1 MTPSPN
7 EIVGEK
13 PERQKATKSGNELVA
28 ICRLL
33 SLVIRRK
40 LSPFAAGSTALN
52 AINARQA
59 AARTFDRR
67 TGELSGS
74 LSGSARFTSKRT
86 AETKS
91 L

>member
-1 MTPSPN
+1 MRRA
-7 EIVGEK
+7 E
-13 PERQKATKSGNELVA
+13 A
-28 ICRLL
+28 
-33 SLVIRRK
+33 SLAGGHRK
-40 LSPFAAGSTALN
+40 
-52 AINARQA
+52 
-59 AARTFDRR
+59 RTFDRR

>member
-1 MTPSPN
+1 
-7 EIVGEK
+7 
-13 PERQKATKSGNELVA
+13 
-28 ICRLL
+28 
-33 SLVIRRK
+33 